1 MYLLLFCQQFLNGL
15 QLGVMLFL
23 MASGLT
29 LVFGIMDL
37 INLAHGSLFMV
48 GAYLCA
54 TVFQQTGSFLLGLL
68 AALLGAGIVGIAVEV
83 IALRTLYR
91 RDHLDQ
97 VLATFGLILFFN
109 ELTKI
114 VWGPRALFLDVPEA
128 LSGTIEIIPGAP
140 YPAFRLAIIAVG
152 IVIAI
157 FLYLMITRTR
167 LGMLIRASATNR
179 EMIGALGVNVK
190 LLYTLVFGL
199 GALLAGLAGAM
210 AGPLIAVEVGMG
222 EDILILTFVVIVI
235 GGIGSIRGA
244 LVGSIL
250 VGLLDTL
257 GRAFLPAMFK
267 LFMEPAMADGVG
279 ASLASMTI
287 YIMMALVLA
296 FKPRGLLLSHG

>member
-1 MYLLLFCQQFLNGL
+1 
-15 QLGVMLFL
+15 MLFL

-114 VWGPRALFLDVPEA
+114 VWGPRALFLDVPAA

-152 IVIAI
+152 IAIAI
-157 FLYLMITRTR
+157 FLYFMITRTR

-179 EMIGALGVNVK
+179 EMIGALGINVK

-250 VGLLDTL
+250 VGLIDTL

-296 FKPRGLLLSHG
+296 FKPRGLLLTHG

>member
-1 MYLLLFCQQFLNGL
+1 MHFLLFCQQFLNGL
-15 QLGVMLFL
+15 QAGVMLFL

-29 LVFGIMDL
+29 LIFGIMDL

-54 TVFQQTGSFLLGLL
+54 TVFQKTGSFVLGLL
-68 AALLGAGIVGIAVEV
+68 VALPGTALVGIVVEV
-83 IALRTLYR
+83 VALRVLYA

-114 VWGPRALFLDVPEA
+114 IWGPRALFLDVPEA
-128 LSGTIEIIPGAP
+128 LSGTVEIIPGAP

-152 IVIAI
+152 IIVAV
-157 FLYLMITRTR
+157 FLYFMITRTR

-179 EMIGALGVNVK
+179 EIVGALGVNVK

-210 AGPLIAVEVGMG
+210 AGPLLAVEVGMG

-244 LVGSIL
+244 LVGALL
-250 VGLLDTL
+250 VGLIDTL
-257 GRAFLPAMFK
+257 GRAFMPGFFK
-267 LFMEPAMADGVG
+267 LFLDPATAGGVG
-279 ASLASMTI
+279 TSLAHMAI
-287 YIMMALVLA
+287 YILMALVLA
-296 FKPRGLLLSHG
+296 WKPRGLLPAHE

>member
-1 MYLLLFCQQFLNGL
+1 MDLLLFCQQLLNGL
-15 QLGVMLFL
+15 QFGVMLFL

-54 TVFQQTGSFLLGLL
+54 TVFQKTGSFLLGLAVAL
-68 AALLGAGIVGIAVEV
+68 PGAALVGIVVE
-83 IALRTLYR
+83 IITLRALYN

-128 LSGTIEIIPGAP
+128 LSGTIEIIPNAP

-152 IVIAI
+152 IVVAVA
-157 FLYLMITRTR
+157 LYLLITRTR

-179 EMIGALGVNVK
+179 EIVGALGVNVK

-210 AGPLIAVEVGMG
+210 AGPLLAVEVGMG

-235 GGIGSIRGA
+235 GGIGSVRGA
-244 LVGSIL
+244 LVGAIL
-250 VGLLDTL
+250 VGLIDTL
-257 GRAFLPAMFK
+257 GRAFLPAFFK
-267 LFMEPAMADGVG
+267 LFVDPATADGVG
-279 ASLASMTI
+279 SSLSSMSI
-287 YIMMALVLA
+287 YILMAIILTW
-296 FKPRGLLLSHG
+296 KPKGLLPAHG

>member
-1 MYLLLFCQQFLNGL
+1 
-15 QLGVMLFL
+15 MLFL

-109 ELTKI
+109 ELIKI
-114 VWGPRALFLDVPEA
+114 VWGPRALFLDVPAA
-128 LSGTIEIIPGAP
+128 LSGTIEIIPGVP

-157 FLYLMITRTR
+157 FLYLLITRTR

-179 EMIGALGVNVK
+179 EMVGALGVNVK

-250 VGLLDTL
+250 VGLIDTL

-287 YIMMALVLA
+287 YILMALVLA
-296 FKPRGLLLSHG
+296 WKPRGLLLAHG